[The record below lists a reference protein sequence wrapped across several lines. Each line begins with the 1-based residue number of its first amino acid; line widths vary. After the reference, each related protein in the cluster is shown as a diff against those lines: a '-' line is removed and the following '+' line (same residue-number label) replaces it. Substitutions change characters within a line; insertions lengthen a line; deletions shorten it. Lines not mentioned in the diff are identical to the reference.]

1 MTIEQAESERT
12 KLDEEFPEP
21 IVKPWVIFHKDFD
34 HGEDAE
40 YARCELGEPGSP
52 ASNKLKHLI
61 QGGWKPFRIQTEYFT
76 KIGHVTCAYLVKLK
90 SN

>member
-1 MTIEQAESERT
+1 MMIEQVESERPR
-12 KLDEEFPEP
+12 LDEEYPEP

-34 HGEDAE
+34 HGEGAVYE
-40 YARCELGEPGSP
+40 RCELGEPGSP

-76 KIGHVTCAYLVKLK
+76 KIGHVTCAYLVKLI